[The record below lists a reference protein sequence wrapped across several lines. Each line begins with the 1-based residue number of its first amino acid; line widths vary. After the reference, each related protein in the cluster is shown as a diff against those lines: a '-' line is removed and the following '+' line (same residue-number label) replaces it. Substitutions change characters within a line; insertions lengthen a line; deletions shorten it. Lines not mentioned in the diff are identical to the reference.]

1 MVCMK
6 KVTTL
11 TILGSTGAY
20 GRAVL
25 DVIRKHPKTFKVIGL
40 SCYKNT
46 ELLSKQIEE
55 FKPKHYFTAIGAVES
70 QLSIFDYI
78 EGEQYRA
85 NCLSSIEEL
94 ASLDS
99 DIVVSTV
106 TGLSGLWAAVAT
118 LKRGAIL
125 AIANKET
132 LVCAGKY
139 LKQLE
144 KKYGGVII
152 PLDTE
157 HSAIQSALKGENPK
171 DIKQIILTASGGAF
185 RDKKVEE
192 LEYVKSVDALFHP
205 NWNMGKKI
213 TVDSATLFN
222 KALEI
227 VEAKNLFEISSKKIS
242 VLMHR
247 ESIIH
252 SIVELNNGT
261 QKAILSTTSLRIPI
275 ENALYYPEVQST
287 KDDFLNLAKIGQL
300 NFSELDENKFPMIPL
315 MRKAMEK
322 SDGVIVA
329 LSSADEVLVE
339 KFLEDKIKFL
349 DIYKL
354 LEKVYTKFENTQE
367 SSIDDVLKISLEA
380 KTYAKSLVRK

>member
-1 MVCMK
+1 MK
-6 KVTTL
+6 KVTTV
-11 TILGSTGAY
+11 TILGSTGSY

-25 DVIRKHPKTFKVIGL
+25 DVIRKYPKRFKVIGL

-46 ELLSKQIEE
+46 ELLSKQISE
-55 FKPKHYFTAIGAVES
+55 FNPQHYFTSVGSIES

-78 EGEQYRA
+78 DGEQYRA
-85 NCLSSIEEL
+85 KCLSSIEEL
-94 ASLDS
+94 ASLES
-99 DIVVSTV
+99 DVVVSTV
-106 TGLSGLWAAVAT
+106 SGLSGLWAAIAT

-132 LVCAGKY
+132 IVCAGKY

-144 KKYGGVII
+144 KKHGGLII

-157 HSAIQSALKGENPK
+157 HSGIQTALKGEDLK
-171 DIKQIILTASGGAF
+171 DIKSLILTASGGAF
-185 RDKKVEE
+185 RDKKIEE
-192 LEYVKSVDALFHP
+192 LQYVSSIDALFHP
-205 NWNMGKKI
+205 NWKMGKKI

-227 VEAKNLFEISSKKIS
+227 IEAKNLFEINSNKIS
-242 VLMHR
+242 ILMHR

-252 SIVELNNGT
+252 SIVETNNGA
-261 QKAILSTTSLRIPI
+261 QKAIMSTPSLRIPI
-275 ENALYYPEVQST
+275 ENALFYPEIQTT
-287 KDDFLNLAKIGQL
+287 KNDFLNLAKIGQL
-300 NFSELDENKFPMIPL
+300 NFSELDENKYPVIPL
-315 MRKAMEK
+315 MRKAIEK
-322 SDGVIVA
+322 SDAVVTA
-329 LSSADEVLVE
+329 MSSADEVIVD

-354 LEKVYTKFENTQE
+354 LEKVYIKFESYKE
-367 SSIDDVLKISLEA
+367 SSVDDVLKISLEA